1 MRQLWPASAGS
12 LPSFATPP
20 PPPPSRPRMEPKMRY
35 GDRDDG
41 RARRRGGRG
50 RAPPA
55 RPARPSQ
62 RTMIQ
67 PAARS
72 RSAKQ
77 IMRED
82 KITSFSHCALCI
94 IRYGFHFK
102 PSNLG
107 EIRLKEPGECSGD
120 CGTGSTAHLPGT
132 GRSSRPCRSCS
143 SCGGLV
149 SRPRCTTAAGCDFQ
163 GSGPPFPNIYHCIRL

>member
-1 MRQLWPASAGS
+1 MQTTSQAAAVGQISLLAQHTNEFGCRALRTCYRHRIRIRLRGEIGTRLIVNHFLAHSHSSPARSVSNPRDRLVHERGNVRQLWPASAGS
-12 LPSFATPP
+12 LPSFATP

-62 RTMIQ
+62 RTMIR

-72 RSAKQ
+72 L
-77 IMRED
+77 
-82 KITSFSHCALCI
+82 ALSQTNNA
-94 IRYGFHFK
+94 RG
-102 PSNLG
+102 
-107 EIRLKEPGECSGD
+107 
-120 CGTGSTAHLPGT
+120 
-132 GRSSRPCRSCS
+132 
-143 SCGGLV
+143 
-149 SRPRCTTAAGCDFQ
+149 
-163 GSGPPFPNIYHCIRL
+163 